1 MSGFEGGVREGA
13 VWHFVLTPVHARC
26 VHTTGLSALIRA
38 DVDDDL
44 SFLKSHVVSCVCA
57 RESVMCV
64 RRSVLRVSRVC
75 D

>member
-38 DVDDDL
+38 DVDTTTL
-44 SFLKSHVVSCVCA
+44 S
-57 RESVMCV
+57 
-64 RRSVLRVSRVC
+64 
-75 D
+75 